1 MRYFF
6 NVRNGRYIPDAVGS
20 ELTDSAAVR
29 EEALAASIEMLKGA
43 AILGFWDGEDWTM
56 HVIDDRGRDV
66 LTLRFSAECQAGH
79 VEDVSNL
86 QPLLS

>member
-6 NVRNGRYIPDAVGS
+6 NVQNGCYIPDAVGS
-20 ELTDSAAVR
+20 ELTDLAAVR

-43 AILGFWDGEDWTM
+43 AIPGFWDGEDWTM

-66 LTLRFSAECQAGH
+66 LTLRFSA
-79 VEDVSNL
+79 D
-86 QPLLS
+86 

>member
-20 ELTDSAAVR
+20 ELTDLAAAR

-56 HVIDDRGRDV
+56 HVTDDRGQDV
-66 LTLRFSAECQAGH
+66 LTLHFSAE
-79 VEDVSNL
+79 
-86 QPLLS
+86 